1 MFNIKEKEK
10 ELYDILKNNCKT
22 VDYFII
28 TYKVIVNGII
38 NYTELC
44 DYAISDL
51 NRNICAI
58 DVIYR
63 NEKYMHGNTGPSISK
78 ARKIKNIKIHNITLI
93 KNRIKTIAS
102 ELNLKLDNDYMA

>member
-10 ELYDILKNNCKT
+10 ELFDIIKKNCKN

-28 TYKVIVNGII
+28 TYKVIINGII
-38 NYTELC
+38 NYKVLC
-44 DYAISDL
+44 DYAISNL
-51 NRNICAI
+51 NCNISAI

-78 ARKIKNIKIHNITLI
+78 ARKIKNIKIHNITVI

-102 ELNLKLDNDYMA
+102 ELNLKLYNDYMA